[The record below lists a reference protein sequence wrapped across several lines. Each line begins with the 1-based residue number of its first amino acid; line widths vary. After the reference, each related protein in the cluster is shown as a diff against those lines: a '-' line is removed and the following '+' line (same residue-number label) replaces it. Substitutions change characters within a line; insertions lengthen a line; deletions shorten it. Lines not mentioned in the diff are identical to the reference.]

1 MTDEPIRI
9 AGEGRRAGSQ
19 GPSVPLE
26 IVLETGAFAFRLG
39 SEPVRRAAYRDA
51 ATIAIADQTGL
62 LAIGR
67 GPGAEQLLLDR
78 FGAQLG
84 GLIRE
89 LRDRRLRQ
97 LLADRFVELP
107 GDRPIELVE
116 YAAPAGAG
124 IAQYAAHPWGFVLAP
139 LDERLAWIGVRRGE
153 VGAVVPRVEVG
164 GVRVEVA
171 GGAGAGGAGAV
182 DLLRLGPAAAR
193 YEQELSA
200 LRDGADSDAAALVG
214 ALIPDAPFEVRD
226 RASRLLVDGRPA
238 GPEALGEAWPWLE
251 RAVLSEPVFAESYRL
266 LVARAGGAA
275 GDAQALR
282 WLALSPTGPGS
293 DERRAW
299 FFVALPGNLVAMEL
313 VSEGAHATY
322 LFRVVPRALYGG
334 SAPQGM
340 RPAVE
345 AAVAGVST
353 ALVDARFLREP
364 IGLPDDQLA
373 APAYARYRLALAALP
388 SLAAARRMFVARL
401 VHRDAAGW
409 SAALDDLVRW
419 HAGARDDAAAWPGRT
434 AQEGAI
440 TEAAGSSGGKPE
452 G

>member
-1 MTDEPIRI
+1 MTDEPIRF
-9 AGEGRRAGSQ
+9 AGDGRRAGSQ
-19 GPSVPLE
+19 GPPVPLE
-26 IVLETGAFAFRLG
+26 IVLETEGFSFRLG
-39 SEPVRRAAYRDA
+39 SEPVRRAAYRDV
-51 ATIAIADQTGL
+51 ATIAIADQAGF

-67 GPGAEQLLLDR
+67 GPGGEQLQLDR
-78 FGAQLG
+78 FGIQLG

-89 LRDRRLRQ
+89 LRDGRLRQ
-97 LLADRFVELP
+97 VLADRFVELP

-124 IAQYAAHPWGFVLAP
+124 IAQFAAHPWGFVLAP

-153 VGAVVPRVEVG
+153 IGAVVPREEVG

-171 GGAGAGGAGAV
+171 GGAEAV

-193 YEQELSA
+193 FAQELSA
-200 LRDGADSDAAALVG
+200 LRDGAHADAAALVG
-214 ALIPDAPFEVRD
+214 ALIPDAPFGVRD

-238 GPEALGEAWPWLE
+238 GPDALGEAWPWLE

-266 LVARAGGAA
+266 LVARTGDAA
-275 GDAQALR
+275 GDAAGDVQALR
-282 WLALSPTGPGS
+282 WLALSPTDPGS
-293 DERRAW
+293 GERRAW

-322 LFRVVPRALYGG
+322 LFRVVPRARYDG
-334 SAPQGM
+334 SAPEAM

-345 AAVAGVST
+345 AAVAGIST

-373 APAYARYRLALAALP
+373 APAYMRYRLALAALP

-401 VHRDAAGW
+401 VHRDAEGW

-419 HAGARDDAAAWPGRT
+419 HALARDDAAAWPGRT

-440 TEAAGSSGGKPE
+440 AEAAGSSGGEPE

>member
-1 MTDEPIRI
+1 MTDEPIRF
-9 AGEGRRAGSQ
+9 AGDGRRAGSQ
-19 GPSVPLE
+19 GPPVPLE
-26 IVLETGAFAFRLG
+26 IVLETEGFSFRVG
-39 SEPVRRAAYRDA
+39 SEPVRRAAYRDLT
-51 ATIAIADQTGL
+51 TIAIADQAGL

-67 GPGAEQLLLDR
+67 GPGGEGLQLER
-78 FGAQLG
+78 FGVQLG

-97 LLADRFVELP
+97 LLADRFVEVP
-107 GDRPIELVE
+107 GDRPIDLVE

-124 IAQYAAHPWGFVLAP
+124 VAQFAAHPWGFVLAP
-139 LDERLAWIGVRRGE
+139 LDERAPWIGVRRGE
-153 VGAVVPRVEVG
+153 IGPIVPREEVG
-164 GVRVEVA
+164 GVRVEV
-171 GGAGAGGAGAV
+171 AGGAGAV

-193 YEQELSA
+193 FAQELSA
-200 LRDGADSDAAALVG
+200 LRDGAHADAAALVG
-214 ALIPDAPFEVRD
+214 ALILDAPFELRD

-238 GPEALGEAWPWLE
+238 GPDGLGDAWPWLE

-266 LVARAGGAA
+266 LVARAG
-275 GDAQALR
+275 DTQALR
-282 WLALSPTGPGS
+282 WLALSPVDPGS

-322 LFRVVPRALYGG
+322 LFRAVPRAGYDG
-334 SAPQGM
+334 SAPQAM
-340 RPAVE
+340 RQAVE
-345 AAVAGVST
+345 AAVAGIST

-373 APAYARYRLALAALP
+373 APAYTRYRFALAALP
-388 SLAAARRMFVARL
+388 SLATARRMFVARL
-401 VHRDAAGW
+401 VHRDAGGW

-440 TEAAGSSGGKPE
+440 AEAAGSSGGNPE